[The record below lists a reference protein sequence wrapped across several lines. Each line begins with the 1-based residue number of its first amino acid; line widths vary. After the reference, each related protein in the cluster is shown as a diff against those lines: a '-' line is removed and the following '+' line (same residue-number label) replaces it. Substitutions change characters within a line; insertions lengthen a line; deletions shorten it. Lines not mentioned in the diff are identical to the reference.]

1 MNVFSLKTKLCI
13 GEDAL
18 VFLHTLPDGAV
29 VVITDSY
36 MVRSGIVQ
44 TVTKPLEDDGRRCEI
59 FSDIEAEPSV
69 DTVAA
74 GVRMLLS
81 VKPAAV
87 VALGG
92 GAAMDAA
99 KAMVYFCRQL
109 RQKEGDVFSPLF
121 IAVPTTSGTGSEV
134 TSYAVIHD
142 TERGVKIPLSHESML
157 PDVAVLDPN
166 YTRTLPPAVIANTG
180 MDVLTH
186 AIEAFVS
193 PAAND
198 FTDMYAAEAVRLCLE
213 NLSALYTDAAPSSPR
228 GRMHSAS
235 TMAGIAFTN
244 AGLGLCHGIA
254 HTVGAM
260 FHLPHGKAN
269 AVILPYVMLFNA
281 GLGKCRG
288 QGVPGRYAALAL
300 RTGFS
305 GPSEPQLCRQL
316 IRTVCALRRSFDIPA
331 SFAGCGIGAEEFSR
345 ALPEMV
351 GNVQSDRCTQ
361 ANPVPVGDDT
371 LSQLLRDIFDGRLEV

>member
-142 TERGVKIPLSHESML
+142 TERGVKIPLSTKVCSRTWRCS
-157 PDVAVLDPN
+157 
-166 YTRTLPPAVIANTG
+166 TRTTPGHCRPPLLPTPAWTC
-180 MDVLTH
+180 
-186 AIEAFVS
+186 S
-193 PAAND
+193 
-198 FTDMYAAEAVRLCLE
+198 
-213 NLSALYTDAAPSSPR
+213 
-228 GRMHSAS
+228 
-235 TMAGIAFTN
+235 
-244 AGLGLCHGIA
+244 
-254 HTVGAM
+254 
-260 FHLPHGKAN
+260 
-269 AVILPYVMLFNA
+269 
-281 GLGKCRG
+281 
-288 QGVPGRYAALAL
+288 
-300 RTGFS
+300 RT
-305 GPSEPQLCRQL
+305 R
-316 IRTVCALRRSFDIPA
+316 
-331 SFAGCGIGAEEFSR
+331 
-345 ALPEMV
+345 
-351 GNVQSDRCTQ
+351 
-361 ANPVPVGDDT
+361 
-371 LSQLLRDIFDGRLEV
+371 